1 MRFLNSVIF
10 LIIALATFVKA
21 QDGLPPER
29 AKMVF
34 RGSNF
39 HSWFEMTLTR
49 EDGDKLG
56 GDYFYVK
63 SGRTN
68 PLKVRGTIAAD
79 GKFVLREFDRA
90 DKQTGEFQGVL
101 SENTEDFGINI
112 RGTWTNPR
120 GKYMQFDADG
130 QIISFTGKRRIET
143 HWIFENNQTKNFN
156 LTAQYPEIIGESA
169 IDFHKINRAFRELT
183 VGTVDKFRKLMF
195 KQTAAQIKNLRS
207 VTNQLT
213 ANYNIIYAD
222 DDFIS
227 LQFDYSESALATED
241 NLYEEMTV
249 TYDLKDSERLNLRDL
264 FAPGAKYLEEISAFC
279 LKDLQSRPPFNNQKL
294 AEGAWAKG
302 ASPIAENYENWNL
315 TRKGLLITFVT
326 EQIAPQPAGFSRV
339 LIPFSELKKIAQPG
353 GAIEKITARE
363 SL

>member
-1 MRFLNSVIF
+1 MKFTNLVIF
-10 LIIALATFVKA
+10 LIIASAMLVKA
-21 QDGLPPER
+21 QDNLPPEH
-29 AKMVF
+29 AKMFF
-34 RGSNF
+34 RGANF

-49 EDGDKLG
+49 EGGKLSG
-56 GDYFYVK
+56 NYFYVK

-68 PLKVRGTIAAD
+68 SLKVRGSMAAN

-90 DKQTGEFQGVL
+90 NKQTGEFQGVL

-112 RGTWTNPR
+112 RGTWTNR
-120 GKYMQFDADG
+120 SGKFLQFDADG
-130 QIISFTGKRRIET
+130 QIINFTGKRRIDT
-143 HWIFENNQTKNFN
+143 HWIFENNRVKRFQLK
-156 LTAQYPEIIGESA
+156 AVYPEIVGGRADDWSE
-169 IDFHKINRAFRELT
+169 FNRAVKLLT
-183 VGTVDKFRKLMF
+183 VGTVADFRKQMF
-195 KQTAAQIKNLRS
+195 RQTAAQIKNLRS

-241 NLYEEMTV
+241 NLYVEMTV

-315 TRKGLLITFVT
+315 TRKGLLITFVA

-353 GAIEKITARE
+353 GAIEKITVRE